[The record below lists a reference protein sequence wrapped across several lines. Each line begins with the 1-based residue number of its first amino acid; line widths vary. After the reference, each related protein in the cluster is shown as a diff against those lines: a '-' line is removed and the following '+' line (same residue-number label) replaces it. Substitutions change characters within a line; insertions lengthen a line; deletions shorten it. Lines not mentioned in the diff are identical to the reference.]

1 MWQSAS
7 DPVSVDDLLYI
18 RDNTATHQVYY
29 DIFEPFLS
37 QFKQLARREGSAEGG
52 KRCICM
58 HAQLC
63 LTLCDPMDCRP
74 PGSSGHG
81 IFQGRILEWVAI
93 FSFRG
98 KKRWWSGI
106 CRQKH

>member
-37 QFKQLARREGSAEGG
+37 QFKQLASREGSAEGG
-52 KRCICM
+52 KKCICM

-63 LTLCDPMDCRP
+63 LTLCDPMDCRLLWP
-74 PGSSGHG
+74 WDFPGKNTGVGCH
-81 IFQGRILEWVAI
+81 FLLQGKEKVVEWSLPTKAL
-93 FSFRG
+93 S
-98 KKRWWSGI
+98 
-106 CRQKH
+106 